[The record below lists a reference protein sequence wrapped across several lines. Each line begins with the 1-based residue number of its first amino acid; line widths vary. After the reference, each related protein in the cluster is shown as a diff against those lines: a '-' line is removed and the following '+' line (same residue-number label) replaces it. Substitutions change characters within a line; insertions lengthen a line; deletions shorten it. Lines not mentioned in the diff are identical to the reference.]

1 MYIALRAL
9 TALAIFFLLAA
20 PAVGAQDSR
29 FILRTKS
36 YEITIRVLCKE
47 GVVDCGDVEYMG
59 VDKKTGAT
67 IRLKGE
73 DWIRYCEEDQGDGP
87 RKTPFEHLG
96 YEFKNGGTT
105 YYVGEDGDLDVY
117 QGKKRILHEKG
128 EWDWGQ

>member
-1 MYIALRAL
+1 MCTALRAL
-9 TALAIFFLLAA
+9 IALAILVSLAA

-29 FILRTKS
+29 FILRTQS

-47 GVVDCGDVEYMG
+47 GVVDCNDVEYMG
-59 VDKKTGAT
+59 VKKKTGAT

-87 RKTPFEHLG
+87 GKTPCEHLG
-96 YEFKNGGTT
+96 YKFKNGGTT
-105 YYVGEDGDLDVY
+105 YYVEEDGYLDVY

>member
-1 MYIALRAL
+1 MCIALRAL
-9 TALAIFFLLAA
+9 IALAVLVSLAA

-29 FILRTKS
+29 FILRTQS
-36 YEITIRVLCKE
+36 YKITIRVLCKE
-47 GVVDCGDVEYMG
+47 GVVGCNDVEYVG
-59 VDKKTGAT
+59 VKKKTGAT

-87 RKTPFEHLG
+87 GKTPCEHLG

-105 YYVGEDGDLDVY
+105 YYVGEDGYLDVY